1 MVSEIKKM
9 AQKSVLLA
17 CLVTGSAVAAAL
29 SLFAFEGGGAN
40 CSCKTADCTKIAIDC
55 EYCIVFTYDDD
66 CDIIHSLC
74 ESYECT

>member
-1 MVSEIKKM
+1 MVSEIKKI

-17 CLVTGSAVAAAL
+17 CLATGSAVATAL

-40 CSCKTADCTKIAIDC
+40 CSCIDTDCTIIALDC
-55 EYCIVFTYDDD
+55 NSCSVFTFDDG
-66 CDIIHSLC
+66 CKVIFTQC